1 MSKPQAL
8 CIHTA
13 NLTSLAYSCGF
24 PRNPETGIVLFSAD
38 EDRRFIQGLNRLVN
52 DVWYIPR
59 SNCETNS
66 DFRQLLPYVV
76 ILDHNGN
83 ILCYNRPLKAGG
95 EGRLAGNFSIGF
107 GGHVETHDWSSTP
120 WITCFNAA
128 ERELREEL
136 YMEDTGNGID
146 PVDTLYHALAALIL
160 SNDTDVDSVH
170 LGLVLVAKWSS
181 AGDTPYQIVSNEP
194 DQICNLRTLTL
205 EQAKAEANPESWTA
219 KILASGLLEKFV

>member
-8 CIHTA
+8 CIHEA
-13 NLTSLAYSCGF
+13 DLIRLAYKCGF
-24 PRNPETGIVLFSAD
+24 STSPVNGIIPLDKPSAKNFIKHLNALTD
-38 EDRRFIQGLNRLVN
+38 E
-52 DVWYIPR
+52 VWYIPR
-59 SNCETNS
+59 SNCETNP

-76 ILDHNGN
+76 IMDHNGN
-83 ILCYNRPLKAGG
+83 ILCYNRPLKKGG

-107 GGHVETHDWSSTP
+107 GGHVELRDWRRAP
-120 WITCFNAA
+120 WVTCFAAA

-136 YMEDTGNGID
+136 YMEDTENGVD
-146 PVDTLYHALAALIL
+146 PQDLLFHTLAALIL

-205 EQAKAEANPESWTA
+205 KQAKAEANPESWTA
-219 KILASGLLEKFV
+219 KLLASGILDQFV

>member
-59 SNCETNS
+59 AICETNP

-76 ILDHNGN
+76 FVDPNRN
-83 ILCYNRPLKAGG
+83 ILGYNRPVKNGG

-107 GGHVETHDWSSTP
+107 GGHVEIQDWTDNP
-120 WITCFNAA
+120 WFTCFNAA
-128 ERELREEL
+128 DRELREEL
-136 YMEDTGNGID
+136 YMEDTDNGVD
-146 PVDTLYHALAALIL
+146 PMDTLYHTLAALIL
-160 SNDTDVDSVH
+160 SNDTLVDSVH
-170 LGLVLVAKWSS
+170 LGIVLVAKWSS
-181 AGDTPYQIVSNEP
+181 AITAPRQIVSNEP

-219 KILASGLLEKFV
+219 KILASGMLEQFV

>member
-13 NLTSLAYSCGF
+13 YLTSLAYSCGF

-59 SNCETNS
+59 AICETS
-66 DFRQLLPYVV
+66 PDFRQLLPYVV
-76 ILDHNGN
+76 IINHKGD
-83 ILCYNRPLKAGG
+83 ILCYNRPAKEGG
-95 EGRLAGNFSIGF
+95 EGRLAGKFSIGF
-107 GGHVETHDWSSTP
+107 GGHVEPEDWSCSP
-120 WITCFNAA
+120 WTTCFAAA

-136 YMEDTGNGID
+136 HMEDTGNGID
-146 PVDTLYHALAALIL
+146 PMYTLYHTLAALIL
-160 SNDTDVDSVH
+160 SNDTPVDSVH
-170 LGLVLVAKWSS
+170 LGIALVAKWES
-181 AGDTPYQIVSNEP
+181 ADAVPSQIVSNEP

>member
-8 CIHTA
+8 CIHEA
-13 NLTSLAYSCGF
+13 DLIRLAYRCGF
-24 PRNPETGIVLFSAD
+24 STSPVNGIIPLDQDSAKNFIHALDALAD
-38 EDRRFIQGLNRLVN
+38 EL
-52 DVWYIPR
+52 WYIPR
-59 SNCETNS
+59 SNCETNP

-95 EGRLAGNFSIGF
+95 EGRLAGNFAIGF
-107 GGHVETHDWSSTP
+107 GGHVETQDWAANP
-120 WITCFNAA
+120 WATCFNAA
-128 ERELREEL
+128 RREIREEL

-146 PVDTLYHALAALIL
+146 PMDTLYHALAALIL

-205 EQAKAEANPESWTA
+205 KQAKAEANPESWTA
-219 KILASGLLEKFV
+219 KLLASGILDQFV